1 MDWFISGNVEHFPGM
16 MVYNSVA
23 DLLYSGSTEAVFSL
37 SPVAQ
42 ASKQTFISIN
52 KGLLP
57 VPRRK
62 ISLYSF
68 FPLLSNIVV
77 KSVAAGRRLLSGNA
91 VGLSD
96 TVQPDRNF
104 FRVRFP
110 LISLPGLFQAG
121 NLVADQSYGFA
132 FLRDSEM
139 GHGGLRAH
147 EGKCRIRLQGKAFY
161 LKMFFHEWI
170 KMKCDRCPLEGGRR

>member
-1 MDWFISGNVEHFPGM
+1 MEWFIRGNVEHFPGM

-37 SPVAQ
+37 SPV
-42 ASKQTFISIN
+42 
-52 KGLLP
+52 
-57 VPRRK
+57 PRRK

-77 KSVAAGRRLLSGNA
+77 ESVAAGRRLLSGNA